1 MSRTMYW
8 VTRDGSR
15 RWVMLCEGTADE
27 YHADTRNPLRI
38 PACQA
43 HVIVMTDSMPHFT
56 SLRVDKG
63 RIRRVRAANSQPTI
77 RVT

>member
-43 HVIVMTDSMPHFT
+43 HVIVMTELDATFHVAAGGQGQNP
-56 SLRVDKG
+56 KG
-63 RIRRVRAANSQPTI
+63 EGGE
-77 RVT
+77 